1 MKDFFLDK
9 FEYDFF
15 ATKNWIVCLEE
26 QEDLLSPFAKKS
38 ISHIIN
44 AHHIWNC
51 RLANNRAQSEL
62 WDELPVYF
70 LQRLHQQ
77 NYNETIDFLEK
88 FELNEKINYHSSE
101 GIRFTKPI
109 IDVLYHI
116 LNHSNYHR
124 AQIVMDLKSNG
135 LQFPSFNFISYR

>member
-26 QEDLLSPFAKKS
+26 QEDLLSPFVKKS

-51 RLANNRAQSEL
+51 RLVNNIPQSEF
-62 WDELPVYF
+62 WDELSIHF

-77 NYNETIDFLEK
+77 NYSEIIDFIEK
-88 FELNEKINYHSSE
+88 FEINEKINYHSSE
-101 GIRFTKPI
+101 GIKFTKHMS
-109 IDVLYHI
+109 DVLYHI

-124 AQIVMDLKSNG
+124 AQIVMDLKNNG
-135 LQFPSFNFISYR
+135 LKSPSFNFISYR